1 MNFSFMLVALCK
13 FLVPLFSFR
22 VLLILDYMMNYI
34 LPLFCAC
41 ITKHHFLTLKT
52 EYLLGP
58 SEYLRLL

>member
-34 LPLFCAC
+34 LPLFCA
-41 ITKHHFLTLKT
+41 
-52 EYLLGP
+52 YLLGP